1 MCCWHQ
7 LPRVL
12 SRRGRSLG
20 LRPRDPLNIHP
31 IAILQLSII
40 VNSKAIATGTK
51 RYGYSR
57 NQSCAWEIVYKC
69 NTRIPNDRLMTDT
82 AGFKFTNF
90 ISRKSVY
97 PYICDLASWN
107 FNHYF
112 CVGFGGE
119 SPNSF
124 RTIKFH
130 IRLSRYIYFHIFL
143 KILIIDS
150 LSCHYGDVIVSA
162 MASQIT
168 GVLIGYLTL
177 LFRRRSKETSKLR
190 ITGLCEGNSSV
201 TGEFP
206 AQRASNAKNVSIWWR
221 HHVLVQ
227 AGVIHPRLG
236 LYSPCVAYV
245 FLCVPEIL
253 LYKVCGILQ
262 CIKCQDL
269 YVISLCDPIN
279 TL

>member
-1 MCCWHQ
+1 MYCWHQ

-20 LRPRDPLNIHP
+20 LRPPDPLNIRP

-57 NQSCAWEIVYKC
+57 NQSYAWEIIYKC

-112 CVGFGGE
+112 CVGLKHNTADFSVMIFQLIPIEGCMHGSVNQPSLME
-119 SPNSF
+119 NVW
-124 RTIKFH
+124 IFH
-130 IRLSRYIYFHIFL
+130 
-143 KILIIDS
+143 
-150 LSCHYGDVIVSA
+150 
-162 MASQIT
+162 
-168 GVLIGYLTL
+168 
-177 LFRRRSKETSKLR
+177 
-190 ITGLCEGNSSV
+190 
-201 TGEFP
+201 
-206 AQRASNAKNVSIWWR
+206 WWR
-221 HHVLVQ
+221 
-227 AGVIHPRLG
+227 IP
-236 LYSPCVAYV
+236 
-245 FLCVPEIL
+245 
-253 LYKVCGILQ
+253 
-262 CIKCQDL
+262 
-269 YVISLCDPIN
+269 
-279 TL
+279 